1 MDLSKVVKIGIIAGI
16 SIIAIIATTNM
27 LFPSNAIN
35 LHEQA
40 CMSLANQMIENMEES
55 NFDTEKF
62 AKMND
67 LLFSRMTNEQ
77 CTDTEGWKNV
87 QDSTSNVT
95 VRFNNLS
102 KAVTVT
108 SCIRR
113 WDIINSWNNHCCDRN
128 SNVGTI

>member
-1 MDLSKVVKIGIIAGI
+1 MYNIKTDMELSKVVKIGIISGI
-16 SIIAIIATTNM
+16 SIITLIAITNM

-77 CTDTEGWKNV
+77 CTDTEGWKKIV
-87 QDSTSNVT
+87 SYSPED
-95 VRFNNLS
+95 
-102 KAVTVT
+102 
-108 SCIRR
+108 
-113 WDIINSWNNHCCDRN
+113 
-128 SNVGTI
+128 

>member
-1 MDLSKVVKIGIIAGI
+1 MYDIKTNMDLSKVVKIGIISGISII
-16 SIIAIIATTNM
+16 SIIAITNI

-62 AKMND
+62 AKIND

-77 CTDTEGWKNV
+77 CTDTAGWKKIVSYSPEN
-87 QDSTSNVT
+87 
-95 VRFNNLS
+95 
-102 KAVTVT
+102 
-108 SCIRR
+108 
-113 WDIINSWNNHCCDRN
+113 
-128 SNVGTI
+128 

>member
-1 MDLSKVVKIGIIAGI
+1 MDLNKIVKSGLIIGI
-16 SIIAIIATTNM
+16 SIITLIAITNM

-62 AKMND
+62 AKIND

-77 CTDTEGWKNV
+77 CTDTEGWKKIVSYSPEN
-87 QDSTSNVT
+87 
-95 VRFNNLS
+95 
-102 KAVTVT
+102 
-108 SCIRR
+108 
-113 WDIINSWNNHCCDRN
+113 
-128 SNVGTI
+128 

>member
-1 MDLSKVVKIGIIAGI
+1 MDLIKVVKIGIIAGVLLI
-16 SIIAIIATTNM
+16 GIIAITNSF
-27 LFPSNAIN
+27 FPSNAIN

-77 CTDTEGWKNV
+77 CMDTEGWKKIV
-87 QDSTSNVT
+87 SYSPED
-95 VRFNNLS
+95 
-102 KAVTVT
+102 
-108 SCIRR
+108 
-113 WDIINSWNNHCCDRN
+113 
-128 SNVGTI
+128 

>member
-1 MDLSKVVKIGIIAGI
+1 MNGDMDLNKVVKIGLISGIAIIG
-16 SIIAIIATTNM
+16 IIAITNM

-62 AKMND
+62 AKIND

-77 CTDTEGWKNV
+77 CTDTEGWKKIV
-87 QDSTSNVT
+87 SYSPED
-95 VRFNNLS
+95 
-102 KAVTVT
+102 
-108 SCIRR
+108 
-113 WDIINSWNNHCCDRN
+113 
-128 SNVGTI
+128 

>member
-1 MDLSKVVKIGIIAGI
+1 MDLSKVAKIGVITGI
-16 SIIAIIATTNM
+16 SIITLIVITNM

-62 AKMND
+62 AKIND

-77 CTDTEGWKNV
+77 CTDTEGWKKIV
-87 QDSTSNVT
+87 SYSPED
-95 VRFNNLS
+95 
-102 KAVTVT
+102 
-108 SCIRR
+108 
-113 WDIINSWNNHCCDRN
+113 
-128 SNVGTI
+128 

>member
-1 MDLSKVVKIGIIAGI
+1 MDLNKVVKIGLISGIAIIG
-16 SIIAIIATTNM
+16 IIAIMNM

-62 AKMND
+62 AKIND

-77 CTDTEGWKNV
+77 CTDTEGWKKIVSYSPEN
-87 QDSTSNVT
+87 
-95 VRFNNLS
+95 
-102 KAVTVT
+102 
-108 SCIRR
+108 
-113 WDIINSWNNHCCDRN
+113 
-128 SNVGTI
+128 

>member
-1 MDLSKVVKIGIIAGI
+1 MDLNKVVKIGLISGI
-16 SIIAIIATTNM
+16 SIIALIAISNM

-62 AKMND
+62 AKIND

-77 CTDTEGWKNV
+77 CTDTEGWKKIV
-87 QDSTSNVT
+87 SYSPD
-95 VRFNNLS
+95 
-102 KAVTVT
+102 
-108 SCIRR
+108 
-113 WDIINSWNNHCCDRN
+113 D
-128 SNVGTI
+128 

>member
-1 MDLSKVVKIGIIAGI
+1 MDLNKIVKFGLLSGI
-16 SIIAIIATTNM
+16 SIIIFIVMTNM

-77 CTDTEGWKNV
+77 CTDTEGWKKIV
-87 QDSTSNVT
+87 SYSPED
-95 VRFNNLS
+95 
-102 KAVTVT
+102 
-108 SCIRR
+108 
-113 WDIINSWNNHCCDRN
+113 
-128 SNVGTI
+128 

>member
-1 MDLSKVVKIGIIAGI
+1 MDLAKAVKIGIISGV
-16 SIIAIIATTNM
+16 SIIGIVAITNS

-77 CTDTEGWKNV
+77 CMDTEGWKKIV
-87 QDSTSNVT
+87 SYSPED
-95 VRFNNLS
+95 
-102 KAVTVT
+102 
-108 SCIRR
+108 
-113 WDIINSWNNHCCDRN
+113 
-128 SNVGTI
+128 

>member
-1 MDLSKVVKIGIIAGI
+1 MDLAKVVKIGIITGV
-16 SIIAIIATTNM
+16 SIIGMIAITNSF
-27 LFPSNAIN
+27 FPSNAIN

-77 CTDTEGWKNV
+77 CMDTEGWKKIV
-87 QDSTSNVT
+87 SYSPED
-95 VRFNNLS
+95 
-102 KAVTVT
+102 
-108 SCIRR
+108 
-113 WDIINSWNNHCCDRN
+113 
-128 SNVGTI
+128 

>member
-1 MDLSKVVKIGIIAGI
+1 MDLNKVAKIGVISGI
-16 SIIAIIATTNM
+16 SIITIILMTNM

-77 CTDTEGWKNV
+77 CTDTEGWKKIV
-87 QDSTSNVT
+87 SYSPED
-95 VRFNNLS
+95 
-102 KAVTVT
+102 
-108 SCIRR
+108 
-113 WDIINSWNNHCCDRN
+113 
-128 SNVGTI
+128 

>member
-1 MDLSKVVKIGIIAGI
+1 MYDIKTNMDLSEVVKIGIISGISII
-16 SIIAIIATTNM
+16 SIIAITNI

-62 AKMND
+62 AKIND

-77 CTDTEGWKNV
+77 CTDTAGWKKIVSYSPEN
-87 QDSTSNVT
+87 
-95 VRFNNLS
+95 
-102 KAVTVT
+102 
-108 SCIRR
+108 
-113 WDIINSWNNHCCDRN
+113 
-128 SNVGTI
+128 

>member
-1 MDLSKVVKIGIIAGI
+1 MDLSKVIKIGIIAGI
-16 SIIAIIATTNM
+16 GIIGIISITNI

-67 LLFSRMTNEQ
+67 LLFLRMTNEQ
-77 CTDTEGWKNV
+77 CTDTEGWKKIV
-87 QDSTSNVT
+87 SYSPEV
-95 VRFNNLS
+95 
-102 KAVTVT
+102 
-108 SCIRR
+108 
-113 WDIINSWNNHCCDRN
+113 
-128 SNVGTI
+128 

>member
-1 MDLSKVVKIGIIAGI
+1 MGLNKIVKIGLIIGI
-16 SIIAIIATTNM
+16 SIITLIAITNM

-62 AKMND
+62 AKIND

-77 CTDTEGWKNV
+77 CPDTEGWKKIV
-87 QDSTSNVT
+87 SYSPED
-95 VRFNNLS
+95 
-102 KAVTVT
+102 
-108 SCIRR
+108 
-113 WDIINSWNNHCCDRN
+113 
-128 SNVGTI
+128 

>member
-1 MDLSKVVKIGIIAGI
+1 MDLNKVVKIGLITGI
-16 SIIAIIATTNM
+16 SIITLIAITNM

-62 AKMND
+62 AKIND

-77 CTDTEGWKNV
+77 CTDTEGWKKIV
-87 QDSTSNVT
+87 SYSPED
-95 VRFNNLS
+95 
-102 KAVTVT
+102 
-108 SCIRR
+108 
-113 WDIINSWNNHCCDRN
+113 
-128 SNVGTI
+128 

>member
-1 MDLSKVVKIGIIAGI
+1 MDLNRIVKIGLLSGITIIVL
-16 SIIAIIATTNM
+16 IAVTNM

-62 AKMND
+62 AKIND

-77 CTDTEGWKNV
+77 CTDTEGWKKIV
-87 QDSTSNVT
+87 SYSPED
-95 VRFNNLS
+95 
-102 KAVTVT
+102 
-108 SCIRR
+108 
-113 WDIINSWNNHCCDRN
+113 
-128 SNVGTI
+128 

>member
-1 MDLSKVVKIGIIAGI
+1 VDLTKVVKIGIIAGVSI
-16 SIIAIIATTNM
+16 IGIIAITNSI
-27 LFPSNAIN
+27 FPSNAIN

-77 CTDTEGWKNV
+77 CIDTEGWKKIV
-87 QDSTSNVT
+87 SYSPD
-95 VRFNNLS
+95 
-102 KAVTVT
+102 
-108 SCIRR
+108 
-113 WDIINSWNNHCCDRN
+113 D
-128 SNVGTI
+128 

>member
-1 MDLSKVVKIGIIAGI
+1 MDLNKVVKIGLITGI
-16 SIIAIIATTNM
+16 SIITLIAISNM

-62 AKMND
+62 AKIND

-77 CTDTEGWKNV
+77 CTDTEGWKKIV
-87 QDSTSNVT
+87 SYSPED
-95 VRFNNLS
+95 
-102 KAVTVT
+102 
-108 SCIRR
+108 
-113 WDIINSWNNHCCDRN
+113 
-128 SNVGTI
+128 

>member
-1 MDLSKVVKIGIIAGI
+1 MGLNKIVKIGLIIGI
-16 SIIAIIATTNM
+16 SIITLIAITNM

-62 AKMND
+62 AKIND

-77 CTDTEGWKNV
+77 CTDTEGWKKV
-87 QDSTSNVT
+87 VSYSPE
-95 VRFNNLS
+95 
-102 KAVTVT
+102 
-108 SCIRR
+108 
-113 WDIINSWNNHCCDRN
+113 
-128 SNVGTI
+128 G

>member
-1 MDLSKVVKIGIIAGI
+1 MDLNKMVKIGLILGI
-16 SIIAIIATTNM
+16 SIITLIAITNM

-77 CTDTEGWKNV
+77 CTDTEGWKKIVSYSPEN
-87 QDSTSNVT
+87 
-95 VRFNNLS
+95 
-102 KAVTVT
+102 
-108 SCIRR
+108 
-113 WDIINSWNNHCCDRN
+113 
-128 SNVGTI
+128 

>member
-1 MDLSKVVKIGIIAGI
+1 MKIIVDLSKVVKIGIISGISII
-16 SIIAIIATTNM
+16 SIIAITNI

-62 AKMND
+62 AKIND

-77 CTDTEGWKNV
+77 CTDTEGWKKIV
-87 QDSTSNVT
+87 SYSPQT
-95 VRFNNLS
+95 
-102 KAVTVT
+102 
-108 SCIRR
+108 
-113 WDIINSWNNHCCDRN
+113 
-128 SNVGTI
+128 